1 VPEARAPFILSASR
15 MHCIRR
21 KSYRI
26 VVLIA
31 HVLSLMAAYAAIL
44 IAAAWGLGVNAALIK
59 DELKI
64 LRKFVG
70 R

>member
-1 VPEARAPFILSASR
+1 

-21 KSYRI
+21 KSYRT